1 VGGERIVD
9 FGLNPPEIVLRQLGS
24 LLVSTKDKIDPA
36 ALERIEGRGSGVP
49 HQFDELEGELES
61 LRFDYL
67 DGSVGKYGHDLP
79 LRLSKLL
86 WRLSL
91 RFRQLVWPLRHEHS
105 VDDRETDVAPSG
117 RFRNCNKT
125 ADSGNTLLIFGRS

>member
-1 VGGERIVD
+1 
-9 FGLNPPEIVLRQLGS
+9 VLGRLRRKACRYQVEQLAGF
-24 LLVSTKDKIDPA
+24 LDR
-36 ALERIEGRGSGVP
+36 EN
-49 HQFDELEGELES
+49 LEGELES

-67 DGSVGKYGHDLP
+67 EGSVWKYLYDQP

-86 WRLSL
+86 WRLSV

-105 VDDRETDVAPSG
+105 VDDRETDVVPSG

-125 ADSGNTLLIFGRS
+125 ADSGNTV

>member
-36 ALERIEGRGSGVP
+36 ALERIEGLGSGVP
-49 HQFDELEGELES
+49 H
-61 LRFDYL
+61 RFDYL
-67 DGSVGKYGHDLP
+67 DGSVGKYVHDQP

-125 ADSGNTLLIFGRS
+125 ADSGNRLLIFGRS